1 MWNEKMISPWAKD
14 KRSDNSGKSHDGGD
28 VDVQNCGLLLY
39 QYLGLMIMIILLNDY
54 YHIIIFMFS
63 IILCLYINT

>member
-14 KRSDNSGKSHDGGD
+14 ERSDNGGKSHDGGD

-39 QYLGLMIMIILLNDY
+39 QYLGLMIIIILLNDY
-54 YHIIIFMFS
+54 
-63 IILCLYINT
+63 